1 MEKKKIIVVCGSLYR
16 RKKTEPCSCGSDLV
30 LEEELENMM
39 PFCQR
44 IDVVSLFRNDLPEEE
59 KINKVIIVH
68 RRKIGEIEETI
79 EKLNIINRKT
89 DFIITQLLL
98 CDIGLKKGV
107 ELSVPTIYY
116 VMSLGSKIDISKK
129 GKYSPSKIVS
139 CSNFVG
145 EWIKR
150 EWGRNDVTTSYPT
163 FNGIRKRLK
172 AKKKELKRIDKKERD
187 FDFLMVNPN
196 KVKGGEFFF
205 GLAKIFPQFKFGAVM
220 GWENLK
226 NKNKKFDPYLMELMS
241 RAHGEKKVYIPE
253 EPVPP
258 KIPNLKILKP
268 FKNIEDILIK
278 TNVVLFPSQWEE
290 AFGRVIV
297 EAGLVGRVVI
307 ASYRGG
313 IPEAMEIAGMPKKY
327 MKNLLV
333 KNYSDI
339 SSWERA
345 ICWYLNN
352 KDKIPKPVPKIPKSK
367 VEEILSMNNGG
378 NKVS

>member
-1 MEKKKIIVVCGSLYR
+1 MKKKKIIVVCGSLYR
-16 RKKTEPCSCGSDLV
+16 RKKTEACSCGSDLV

-44 IDVVSLFRNDLPEEE
+44 IDVVSLFKEGLPEEE
-59 KINKVIIVH
+59 RINKVIIIH
-68 RRKIGEIEETI
+68 RRKDGEIENTI

-98 CDIGLKKGV
+98 CDIGLKKGM
-107 ELSVPTIYY
+107 ELNVPTIYY

-129 GKYSPSKIVS
+129 SSYSPSKIVS
-139 CSNFVG
+139 CSNFVS
-145 EWIKR
+145 EWIKK
-150 EWGRNDVTTSYPT
+150 EWGRDDVIVSYPT
-163 FNGIRKRLK
+163 FNNIRRRLDIKKRGLK
-172 AKKKELKRIDKKERD
+172 KIDKKRLE

-196 KVKGGEFFF
+196 KVKGGEIFFS
-205 GLAKIFPQFKFGAVM
+205 LAKRFPQFKFGAVI

-226 NKNKKFDPYLMELMS
+226 NEDRKFDLYLMELMS
-241 RAHGEKKVYIPE
+241 RAHGEKKIYIPE
-253 EPVPP
+253 EPIPP
-258 KIPNLKILKP
+258 KIPNLKVLKP

-278 TNVVLFPSQWEE
+278 TDVVLFPSQWEE

-297 EAGLVGRVVI
+297 EAGLVGRIVI

-313 IPEAMEIAGMPKKY
+313 IPEAMEIGGMPKRY

-339 SSWERA
+339 SSWEKA
-345 ICWYLNN
+345 IYWYLNN
-352 KDKIPKPVPKIPKSK
+352 KGKIPKPVPKIPGSK
-367 VEEILSMNNGG
+367 VKEILSINNGG
-378 NKVS
+378 DEVS